1 MISFGNQRVSIWDL
15 SDLTFEIILDS
26 WWASINVGSKHP
38 VAWTHSGQAP
48 SWGFYLHCGMEENRS
63 PGIICIICHEGL
75 SHPSEHG
82 TSSMG
87 KHLLARSHIAKLYEF
102 PELEVT
108 KLTSSLVDETALAI
122 LKRQGSQG
130 ITLLSLQSKII
141 FHIQV
146 LSMSTELTDET
157 TQSGSE
163 GLWDNW
169 ISPKHLQSIP
179 HVRICFS
186 SHSIE
191 HYIELWAMMVI

>member
-1 MISFGNQRVSIWDL
+1 
-15 SDLTFEIILDS
+15 
-26 WWASINVGSKHP
+26 
-38 VAWTHSGQAP
+38 
-48 SWGFYLHCGMEENRS
+48 
-63 PGIICIICHEGL
+63 
-75 SHPSEHG
+75 
-82 TSSMG
+82 MG

-163 GLWDNW
+163 GL
-169 ISPKHLQSIP
+169 
-179 HVRICFS
+179 
-186 SHSIE
+186 
-191 HYIELWAMMVI
+191 